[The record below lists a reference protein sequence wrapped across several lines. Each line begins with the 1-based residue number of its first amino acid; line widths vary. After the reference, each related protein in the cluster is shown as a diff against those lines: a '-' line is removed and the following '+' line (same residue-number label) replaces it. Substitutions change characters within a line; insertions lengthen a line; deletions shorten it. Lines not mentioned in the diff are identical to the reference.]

1 MGVTGGIYIIML
13 YLPFWFQVVR
23 NKSSLS
29 AGVLITPTIGAYV
42 IGSVV
47 AGAATTATTYY
58 NPPMLIGSILLIAG
72 AAVLTTLHPATSTGN
87 IIGYELLYG
96 FGAGFGFGQPTYIVQ
111 TLLPERDVAI
121 GITFIT
127 LVQNLSAAIFV
138 AIAQSVFQNGLVHNF
153 AEIGGGNRSAG
164 FLRSGAADLLT
175 ALPATE
181 RSVAVRAASDALVQT
196 FYVALA
202 VACTTVVGAVGV
214 RWQSMK
220 RPEPVPGGSENSVAT
235 ASLEADASIS
245 EKNDPARA

>member
-1 MGVTGGIYIIML
+1 
-13 YLPFWFQVVR
+13 
-23 NKSSLS
+23 
-29 AGVLITPTIGAYV
+29 
-42 IGSVV
+42 
-47 AGAATTATTYY
+47 
-58 NPPMLIGSILLIAG
+58 
-72 AAVLTTLHPATSTGN
+72 
-87 IIGYELLYG
+87 
-96 FGAGFGFGQPTYIVQ
+96 
-111 TLLPERDVAI
+111 VAI